1 MAVIKIDSGYK
12 EKSTVGLSHGDF
24 LWDEDGNHYLVVE
37 LGCVLGL
44 DDVSGELVRRYKVN
58 TTKMGKSY
66 IKKKDTRVYLTDI
79 PTPNEMDLQ
88 QEESLWNS

>member
-1 MAVIKIDSGYK
+1 VGVVKINSGYK

-24 LWDEDGNHYLVVE
+24 LWDEDGNHYLIVE
-37 LGCVLGL
+37 LNCVLGL
-44 DDVSGELVRRYKVN
+44 DDVSGELVRRYKMN
-58 TTKMGKSY
+58 QTKFGKKY

-79 PTPNEMDLQ
+79 PTPNEVDLQ